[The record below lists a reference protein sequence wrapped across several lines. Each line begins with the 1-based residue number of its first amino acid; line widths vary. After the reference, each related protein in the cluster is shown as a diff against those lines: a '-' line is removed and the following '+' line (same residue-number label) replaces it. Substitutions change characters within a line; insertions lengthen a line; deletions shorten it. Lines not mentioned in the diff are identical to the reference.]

1 MALKADKDGKLTLD
15 AIAKTFRYLDADEL
29 AAQKA
34 ARLKA
39 KKGKRAT
46 ETTP

>member
-1 MALKADKDGKLTLD
+1 MKLKADKDGKLTLD

-29 AAQKA
+29 ATQKA

-39 KKGKRAT
+39 KKNKKAGAT
-46 ETTP
+46 P